1 VAELVKQRES
11 SEVVKDRI
19 LNVATELFA
28 KFGVDG
34 VSIRRIAAEAGINHA
49 LIIRYFGSKDELV
62 TEILQQRISK
72 LTSTYPVPE
81 QSPVK
86 TMAGLRQMLLNSMTD
101 KDTMRLIVRLELDG
115 LSPESYVDEN
125 SVKAATL
132 IAKWIQS
139 QQKDEKLPDA
149 KLVSV
154 VIVGALFSLV
164 SIAPWLMTAVG
175 LPPEDFEKRK
185 EDIMDVIMLIIA
197 GAIGLPPD
205 TDEHL

>member
-1 VAELVKQRES
+1 MVKQRES
-11 SEVVKDRI
+11 SEAVKDRI
-19 LNVATELFA
+19 LKVATELFA

-49 LIIRYFGSKDELV
+49 LIIRYFGSKDGLV
-62 TEILQQRISK
+62 TEILRQRISK
-72 LTSTYPVPE
+72 LTSTYPAPG
-81 QSPVK
+81 QSPVE

-101 KDTMRLIVRLELDG
+101 IDTMRLIVRLELDG

-205 TDEHL
+205 TDAHL